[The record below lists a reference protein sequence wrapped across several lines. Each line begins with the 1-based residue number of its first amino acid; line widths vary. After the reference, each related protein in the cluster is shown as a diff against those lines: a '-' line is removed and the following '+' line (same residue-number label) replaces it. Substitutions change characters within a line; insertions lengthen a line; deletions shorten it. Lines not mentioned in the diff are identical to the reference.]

1 MLMNKCITLVVV
13 IATVNI
19 VALATTGFHTF
30 TQNSCSS
37 LGYSVCAQSDLSL
50 PIPSENDIE
59 APGLQQRP
67 GDQSQEADKDLKGSV
82 HGYAGNGDTND
93 VNAFLLP
100 FP

>member
-1 MLMNKCITLVVV
+1 MLMNKCITLLVV

-19 VALATTGFHTF
+19 VALATTGLHTF
-30 TQNSCSS
+30 TQNSCS
-37 LGYSVCAQSDLSL
+37 GYSVCAQSDLSL

-59 APGLQQRP
+59 APGSQQRP
-67 GDQSQEADKDLKGSV
+67 GDQSREAEADPKGSV
-82 HGYAGNGDTND
+82 QEYAGNGDTDD